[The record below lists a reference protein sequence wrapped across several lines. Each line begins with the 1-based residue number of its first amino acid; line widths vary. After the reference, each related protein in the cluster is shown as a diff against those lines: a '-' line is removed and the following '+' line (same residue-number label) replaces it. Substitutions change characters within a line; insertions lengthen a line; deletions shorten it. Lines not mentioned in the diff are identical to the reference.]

1 MKRKTAR
8 RWAAAG
14 VLAAVC
20 LAAAIVVP
28 RQWAARNAA
37 ATTTVPAA
45 AEALEDA
52 TCFTFTDDAIAVT
65 AAAGSGYT
73 VEGTTLTISAAGTYQ
88 VSGQCA
94 DGAIQ
99 IKKGVTGV
107 TLVLAGLDLTS
118 ADTAPLCCGKNSG
131 VTILAA
137 DGTENSLTDA
147 TQNNDD
153 TAPENANAENAV
165 LKCKAGSQVVL
176 GGSGTLAVTSHG
188 KHGISSGSATDEQ
201 DASLTVRALTLQI
214 TTESGDAIHAEQTLT
229 IESGNLTLTATDDA
243 LHSDGALTIGA
254 ADTDGPA
261 ICITGCDE
269 GVEAAQI
276 VICSG
281 DLEITATDDC
291 INAANSQLQDAA
303 FEITISGGNIT
314 AFSTS
319 GDGLDSNGTMTIT
332 GGTVLAA
339 GGSGSMEMQLTTE
352 QPYLLQQSGAAIVAG
367 ETLSIADADGM
378 NILDACQAPC
388 TISFLFYTSPDLT
401 DGQSYTLQG
410 AGSASVQLEA
420 QTGTLQGGMMPGGPA
435 GGPGADVGRLDAQPP
450 GGQGGAP
457 AAPAD
462 GAPGVTST

>member
-1 MKRKTAR
+1 M
-8 RWAAAG
+8 
-14 VLAAVC
+14 
-20 LAAAIVVP
+20 
-28 RQWAARNAA
+28 
-37 ATTTVPAA
+37 
-45 AEALEDA
+45 
-52 TCFTFTDDAIAVT
+52 
-65 AAAGSGYT
+65 
-73 VEGTTLTISAAGTYQ
+73 
-88 VSGQCA
+88 
-94 DGAIQ
+94 
-99 IKKGVTGV
+99 
-107 TLVLAGLDLTS
+107 
-118 ADTAPLCCGKNSG
+118 
-131 VTILAA
+131 
-137 DGTENSLTDA
+137 
-147 TQNNDD
+147 
-153 TAPENANAENAV
+153 

-176 GGSGTLAVTSHG
+176 GGSGTLTVTSLG

-201 DASLTVRALTLQI
+201 DVSLTVRALTLQI
-214 TTESGDAIHAEQTLT
+214 TTELGDALHAEQTLT

-319 GDGLDSNGTMTIT
+319 GDGLDANGTMTITGGEITVWTANTADNQPLDADGAITIT

-339 GGSGSMEMQLTTE
+339 GG
-352 QPYLLQQSGAAIVAG
+352 
-367 ETLSIADADGM
+367 
-378 NILDACQAPC
+378 
-388 TISFLFYTSPDLT
+388 FLFYTSPDLT

-410 AGSASVQLEA
+410 SGSASVQLEA
-420 QTGTLQGGMMPGGPA
+420 QTGALQGGMMPGGPA
-435 GGPGADVGRLDAQPP
+435 GGPGADGGRLDAQPP

-462 GAPGVTST
+462 GAPSGSLPDAASGVTST

>member
-1 MKRKTAR
+1 M
-8 RWAAAG
+8 
-14 VLAAVC
+14 
-20 LAAAIVVP
+20 
-28 RQWAARNAA
+28 
-37 ATTTVPAA
+37 
-45 AEALEDA
+45 
-52 TCFTFTDDAIAVT
+52 
-65 AAAGSGYT
+65 
-73 VEGTTLTISAAGTYQ
+73 
-88 VSGQCA
+88 
-94 DGAIQ
+94 
-99 IKKGVTGV
+99 
-107 TLVLAGLDLTS
+107 
-118 ADTAPLCCGKNSG
+118 
-131 VTILAA
+131 
-137 DGTENSLTDA
+137 
-147 TQNNDD
+147 
-153 TAPENANAENAV
+153 

-176 GGSGTLAVTSHG
+176 GGSGTLTVTSLG

-201 DASLTVRALTLQI
+201 DVSLTVRALTLQI
-214 TTESGDAIHAEQTLT
+214 TTELGDALHAEQTLT

-319 GDGLDSNGTMTIT
+319 GDGLDANGTMTIT
-332 GGTVLAA
+332 G
-339 GGSGSMEMQLTTE
+339 SMRMQLTTE

-367 ETLSIADADGM
+367 ETLSIADADGT

-410 AGSASVQLEA
+410 SGSASVQLEA
-420 QTGTLQGGMMPGGPA
+420 QTGALQGGMMPGGPA
-435 GGPGADVGRLDAQPP
+435 GGPGADGGRLDAQPP

-462 GAPGVTST
+462 GAPSGSLPDAASGVTST